1 MTAAVHEAGA
11 IAATNDL
18 LIAAIAKEGIG
29 ISGDMRIGEKDA
41 ARLLGYAAGHLKAMR
56 QEGRGPVFYQRGVY
70 GSRVSYRIADLAAW
84 IEAGREK

>member
-1 MTAAVHEAGA
+1 MTAAVHDTAA
-11 IAATNDL
+11 IAATTDL
-18 LIAAIAKEGIG
+18 LNAAIAQEGIG

-70 GSRVSYRIADLAAW
+70 GSRVSYRIVDLAAW
-84 IEAGREK
+84 IEAARER

>member
-1 MTAAVHEAGA
+1 MTEAAQETGVVV
-11 IAATNDL
+11 ATTAL
-18 LIAAIAKEGIG
+18 LIAAIAQEGIG

-56 QEGRGPVFYQRGVY
+56 QEGRGPAFYQRGVY

-84 IEAGREK
+84 IEAARER